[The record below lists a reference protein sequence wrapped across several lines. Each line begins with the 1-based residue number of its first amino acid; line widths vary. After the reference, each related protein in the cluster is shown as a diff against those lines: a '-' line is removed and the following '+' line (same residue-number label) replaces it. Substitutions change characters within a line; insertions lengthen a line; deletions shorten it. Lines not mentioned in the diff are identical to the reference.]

1 MNTTDS
7 SNGEIIEKTQE
18 TVSAWARYW
27 EKIDWDKLLAT
38 AISKGISILFTTLI
52 FIFVL
57 KIGKKI
63 INHIYQGYIKKQ
75 EGPQPRIK
83 TVRILLDNIYT
94 YTLYFF
100 YIYTILTIFGV
111 PVGSLIAGAG
121 IFGIAIGLGAQ
132 GFMNDI
138 ITGFFILLERQ
149 LDVGDYVKLLNISIE
164 GTVVAV
170 GIRTTQLRSYDG
182 TIHFI
187 PNRNITTISNLSR
200 SNMQAIIDIR
210 INPAEGIEKIESVIN
225 DVNTRLKKENPDITD
240 GPTLFGLVDLG
251 NGNFVYRT
259 ILYTVN
265 GKQAAMKETFLK
277 NYVDAL
283 TAAGLSIPTT
293 VLPIIHK

>member
-1 MNTTDS
+1 MTTDS
-7 SNGEIIEKTQE
+7 SEGEIIEKTQA

-27 EKIDWDKLLAT
+27 EKIDWDALLAA

-57 KIGKKI
+57 KIGKRVM
-63 INHIYQGYIKKQ
+63 NHIYEGYMKKTDSPQG
-75 EGPQPRIK
+75 RVK
-83 TVRILLDNIYT
+83 TVRILLDNIYS

-100 YIYTILTIFGV
+100 YIYAILSIFGV

-164 GTVVAV
+164 GTVTAV
-170 GIRTTQLRSYDG
+170 GIRTTQLRGLDG
-182 TIHFI
+182 TVHFI

-200 SNMQAIIDIR
+200 SNMQAIVDIR
-210 INPAEGIEKIESVIN
+210 IDPAEGLEQLEQLIA
-225 DVNTRLKKENPDITD
+225 DVNARLKEEHPEITD
-240 GPTLFGLVDLG
+240 GPTIFGLVDLG
-251 NGNFVYRT
+251 NGNFAYRT

-265 GKQAAMKETFLK
+265 GQQASIKETFLK

-283 TAAGLSIPTT
+283 TSAGFTIPST
-293 VLPIIHK
+293 LPLVGK